1 MCPQLSALFG
11 ILGREEAGV
20 KKKAWREVS
29 MKTEILAGSGLQQ

>member
-1 MCPQLSALFG
+1 MSTIICTFRH
-11 ILGREEAGV
+11 ILGREKAGV